1 PYIVVAIGSAVTSFF
16 GLLALTQKNAGHW
29 ELTEENMRTAIAGTI
44 VVVYLVLVGTVAF
57 FIVGPAQPPAITQ
70 TMVTN
75 FTTIVGIVI
84 VFYFGASAYVQVQR
98 EKSRNGEPRGSG
110 QTGSVTP
117 DTKPSN

>member
-1 PYIVVAIGSAVTSFF
+1 MNPMRAARITALLASVITLLSAAGVWSAIHWDNNGPYIVVAIGSAVTSFF

-70 TMVTN
+70 TMVT
-75 FTTIVGIVI
+75 
-84 VFYFGASAYVQVQR
+84 
-98 EKSRNGEPRGSG
+98 
-110 QTGSVTP
+110 
-117 DTKPSN
+117 